1 MPLEIAE
8 KIKIL
13 HKDIDL
19 LKNNIDWDRSNSELK
34 ILIKT
39 SETDGFWDDPKNAQN
54 VMKEIKLKENM
65 INLINKISQDYHDL
79 KDLIEL
85 AESENDSD
93 LIKELNNSLDN
104 LIIKSSKYKIETMFS
119 NQNDF
124 SNCFLEI
131 HAGAGGTEAQDWALM
146 LQRMYFRWAEKKGF
160 KVKIIEES
168 PGEEAGIKSSTLM
181 FIGDYANGW
190 TRTETGVHRL
200 VRISPFDSSSRRHTS
215 FASVWVYPETSEEID
230 ITIDDKDLK
239 IDTYRA
245 SGAGGQHVNKTDSAI
260 RITHLPTKIIVQC
273 QSDRSQHRNK
283 AQALSMLKAKL
294 YELELKK
301 REEEN
306 ELLSSSKNEIG
317 WGSQIRS
324 YVLHPYNLVK
334 DLRTNVETGNTVA
347 VLDGELDQFI
357 NEALAKNL

>member
-39 SETDGFWDDPKNAQN
+39 SETDGFSDDPKNAQN

-65 INLINKISQDYHDL
+65 INLVNKINQDYHDL

-93 LIKELNNSLDN
+93 LI
-104 LIIKSSKYKIETMFS
+104 IKSTKYKIETMFS

-146 LQRMYFRWAEKKGF
+146 LQRMYFRWAEKK
-160 KVKIIEES
+160 
-168 PGEEAGIKSSTLM
+168 
-181 FIGDYANGW
+181 
-190 TRTETGVHRL
+190 RL
-200 VRISPFDSSSRRHTS
+200 Q
-215 FASVWVYPETSEEID
+215 
-230 ITIDDKDLK
+230 
-239 IDTYRA
+239 
-245 SGAGGQHVNKTDSAI
+245 G
-260 RITHLPTKIIVQC
+260 
-273 QSDRSQHRNK
+273 
-283 AQALSMLKAKL
+283 
-294 YELELKK
+294 
-301 REEEN
+301 
-306 ELLSSSKNEIG
+306 
-317 WGSQIRS
+317 
-324 YVLHPYNLVK
+324 
-334 DLRTNVETGNTVA
+334 
-347 VLDGELDQFI
+347 
-357 NEALAKNL
+357 

>member
-1 MPLEIAE
+1 MPLEIPE

-65 INLINKISQDYHDL
+65 INLVNKINQDYHDL

-85 AESENDSD
+85 AESENDSE

-181 FIGDYANGW
+181 FTGDYANGW

-215 FASVWVYPETSEEID
+215 FASVWVYPETSQEID

-334 DLRTNVETGNTVA
+334 ALRTNVETGNTVA